1 MLQTVNFTGKLPD
14 KEKTEEATSC
24 LSYLMTMTCQDPS
37 PLVKQALKVTCP
49 AKKFTCPGLPN
60 GTLFKPCFSEM
71 GSLLIFFHI
80 TFTMMTSSG

>member
-24 LSYLMTMTCQDPS
+24 LSYLMTTTCQDPS

-49 AKKFTCPGLPN
+49 AKNLLVLDYRKGL
-60 GTLFKPCFSEM
+60 FFQA
-71 GSLLIFFHI
+71 LL
-80 TFTMMTSSG
+80 